1 MSVVSSEQFVRMLFC
16 IWTLD
21 LMLHS
26 ETGAKNFLAFLLC
39 MDHVWVVIRM
49 GLEALGLYLA

>member
-1 MSVVSSEQFVRMLFC
+1 MSVVSSGQIVRMLFC
-16 IWTLD
+16 IWALD